1 MASDVIDFGE
11 HQRRIKTRP
20 FGPLRGRYSRPFG
33 QMPIAIMRIY
43 QLMLDAPEDPPL
55 VKLAGLLSY
64 FGEVPL
70 PDGNT
75 YRLERGRL
83 EEREGEAWV
92 CSTSTFDDLA
102 RLTHGLTRSQW
113 QRIARGTAPRQVVYS
128 LDRWGT
134 RPPPNAPVGD

>member
-11 HQRRIKTRP
+11 HQRRKKTRSS
-20 FGPLRGRYSRPFG
+20 GPSWGRYSRPFG

-55 VKLAGLLSY
+55 VKLAWLLSY

-83 EEREGEAWV
+83 EQRDGAAWV
-92 CSTSTFDDLA
+92 RAASTFDDLA
-102 RLTHGLTRSQW
+102 RLTLGLTRTQW
-113 QRIARGTAPRQVVYS
+113 QRIARGSEPRQVVYS

-134 RPPPNAPVGD
+134 RPPPDAPVGE